1 MSENSG
7 PVIYVGPA
15 YKDTEIHTNQI
26 FADGIPAKYKDT
38 QYISICSSQRASWM
52 RHKKKLN
59 LQAR

>member
-26 FADGIPAKYKDT
+26 FADGIPAKYKDDPWT
-38 QYISICSSQRASWM
+38 CRPRWCIRRSPRAS
-52 RHKKKLN
+52 H
-59 LQAR
+59 